1 MASRSGHTLMR
12 RWSSALCGAAVL
24 LASGGLDAQPT
35 FKSGIDA
42 VRLDVAVLRRGQPVA
57 GLTARDFSVL
67 DNGVRQGVADVT
79 LEEYPLSVV
88 MVLDTSGSMAGGR
101 LQHLIDAARGL
112 LASLKPTDAASLI
125 TFSED
130 VQLRVPLTRD
140 RRALGAALDRLSAN
154 GPTSMR
160 DALWTALQLRH
171 LEQTRPLAL
180 LFSDGIDTAS
190 WLSFSDLLT
199 ATERADTTVH
209 IVELLGE
216 RTATPAFG
224 RFTPPPNMTL
234 DRLANAGGGRKWSAT
249 SSSDLRELF
258 THAIGEMRARY
269 LLTFYPEGPQAPGWH
284 ELKVTVNRGGDVTT
298 RPGYFVP

>member
-1 MASRSGHTLMR
+1 MAV
-12 RWSSALCGAAVL
+12 WGAAVV
-24 LASGGLDAQPT
+24 LAGGGLDAQPT
-35 FKSGIDA
+35 FKSGVDA
-42 VRLDVAVLRRGQPVA
+42 VRLDVAVIRRGQPVA

-67 DNGVRQGVADVT
+67 DNGIRQRVADVT

-112 LASLKPTDAASLI
+112 LVSLKPTDAAALI

-140 RRALGAALDRLSAN
+140 RRTLDAALDRLSAN

-216 RTATPAFG
+216 RAAIVPSFG

-234 DRLANAGGGRKWSAT
+234 DRLADAGGGRKWSAT
-249 SSSDLRELF
+249 SSGDLRELF
-258 THAIGEMRARY
+258 TRAIGEMRARY
-269 LLTFYPEGPQAPGWH
+269 LLTFFPEGPQTSGWH
-284 ELKVTVNRGGDVTT
+284 ELKVTVSRGGDVTT